1 MILRGLTDSMGKVNV
16 NSEGANNYSRL
27 NKKKLSWVSSSNV
40 LLVPAL
46 IVLLFYAAS
55 LYFLFET
62 SFYPFI
68 RPGEIGA
75 DLTLK
80 NYIKAL
86 TDSLYVETLYVTFRV
101 SFFATIVAL
110 LIGYPVAYRIVR
122 TNSRFVRAALIISV
136 AVPFL
141 TNVIVRMYTLSLTL
155 GNTGL
160 INTVLHSTG
169 ILPESKIIPM
179 MRTELG
185 VGIGLVY
192 FVLPFVIFT
201 LTSSFRRLDQE
212 LTEAAQSLGAGKVAS
227 FFLVTLPLSKPGII
241 GAASLSFILCV
252 PAFSIPLLLGEGS
265 VLMIANAIYD
275 RVLFAE
281 NLPFGAALA
290 VLALIITLIFL
301 ILQMRLTRQRY
312 HA

>member
-1 MILRGLTDSMGKVNV
+1 MVLGGLTKSM
-16 NSEGANNYSRL
+16 SGANIHSEESKNYSRL
-27 NKKKLSWVSSSNV
+27 NKKRRGWNSGSNV

-46 IVLLFYAAS
+46 VVLLFYAAS

-68 RPGEIGA
+68 RPGEIGT

-80 NYIKAL
+80 NYIKAV
-86 TDSLYVETLYVTFRV
+86 TDSLYIETLYVTFRV

-110 LIGYPVAYRIVR
+110 LIGYPVAYKIVR
-122 TNSRFVRAALIISV
+122 TDSRFVRAALIISV

-169 ILPESKIIPM
+169 VLPESKIIPM

-212 LTEAAQSLGAGKVAS
+212 LSEAAQSLGAGKVAS

-290 VLALIITLIFL
+290 VLALIITLVFL

>member
-1 MILRGLTDSMGKVNV
+1 
-16 NSEGANNYSRL
+16 
-27 NKKKLSWVSSSNV
+27 
-40 LLVPAL
+40 
-46 IVLLFYAAS
+46 
-55 LYFLFET
+55 
-62 SFYPFI
+62 
-68 RPGEIGA
+68 
-75 DLTLK
+75 
-80 NYIKAL
+80 
-86 TDSLYVETLYVTFRV
+86 
-101 SFFATIVAL
+101 
-110 LIGYPVAYRIVR
+110 
-122 TNSRFVRAALIISV
+122 
-136 AVPFL
+136 
-141 TNVIVRMYTLSLTL
+141 
-155 GNTGL
+155 
-160 INTVLHSTG
+160 
-169 ILPESKIIPM
+169 

>member
-1 MILRGLTDSMGKVNV
+1 MGKVNV